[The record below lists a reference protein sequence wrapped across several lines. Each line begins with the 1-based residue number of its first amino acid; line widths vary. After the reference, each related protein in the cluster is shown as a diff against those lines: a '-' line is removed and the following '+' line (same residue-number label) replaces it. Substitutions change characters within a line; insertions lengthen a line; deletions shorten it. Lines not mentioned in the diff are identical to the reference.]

1 MINKNMLEKNVHRF
15 ILSSVPS
22 SFIVVFKSTRSNY
35 NQWWIS
41 SVIFGGAPMI

>member
-22 SFIVVFKSTRSNY
+22 SFIVVFEIKAFGFSDKSVAY
-35 NQWWIS
+35 F
-41 SVIFGGAPMI
+41 FGGGG